1 MKKIPRTLIIASKF
15 RENNL
20 LLKATRH
27 ILEIAEA
34 TRHYNYN
41 LINKNNIPI
50 RSDIFVLESDVSHI
64 PKNILEELEELGIIK
79 RNPLYPFIIEI
90 MNIDEIIEAA
100 TLSKNMTSL
109 PKEINKM
116 VNEKLEDVK
125 IRPHNSL
132 DLIEKLL
139 PYTAPHVEN
148 VKDIEQVKKGVI
160 LQMFSARDMPRINLR
175 NRIHILMVGDPGTG
189 KSLLLSWVVNAS
201 GGIYRSLKVTQA
213 GLTGSL
219 RWEHFIKNEP
229 LLKKADG
236 KILALD
242 EIDKISKEDLDPLL
256 TAMEEGKVTMSGA
269 ELDVKY
275 NARVRV
281 IAAANSIR
289 KFRREFLDRFD
300 LRKMLTRPNYKEI
313 SQIIDRVVTYAS
325 EDEEGRTIIMSRKLF
340 RRLLEKRRNFQPKI
354 IDKVGVKEEMDKII
368 SKEGG
373 DTVRQIQKWL
383 RFSFAFARLHGVN
396 VNGEVVKKT
405 YETLSKKVTPV
416 IDLY

>member
-79 RNPLYPFIIEI
+79 RNPLYPFIIEV

-300 LRKMLTRPNYKEI
+300 LRRMLTRPNYKEI